1 MRPRELRMPMV
12 AAEVK
17 GVRALISRA
26 AGGGWTRI
34 ALRVR
39 LHGRTPRLWR
49 RRLRWRRHR
58 RHHGG
63 HSGLRAL
70 VETACLLLTV
80 QTRHA
85 AAGEAAAKASSSRRS
100 ELISR
105 ACLRR
110 WRERCRQHRRRRCM
124 AAAALAS
131 SLWVEP
137 LLVLL
142 LVLAVV
148 GFQLIAHF
156 GCGHWPVRVPVAVSA
171 V

>member
-1 MRPRELRMPMV
+1 MRPRELRMA

-17 GVRALISRA
+17 EERVLILRA
-26 AGGGWTRI
+26 AGGGWITTV
-34 ALRVR
+34 LRVR

-58 RHHGG
+58 RHRGG

-70 VETACLLLTV
+70 VETARLLLMV
-80 QTRHA
+80 QTRRA
-85 AAGEAAAKASSSRRS
+85 AAGEAAAKASSSHRS

-131 SLWVEP
+131 ALWLEP

-148 GFQLIAHF
+148 GCQLIAHF